1 MAVLKIFNDIQSEN
15 EKKACQFWGDA
26 EGVCFKDVDE
36 FVAGMDA
43 DDNVIDVL
51 VFIHQCLH
59 LFTVTLAPLHIQ
71 IEDFVLLR
79 LQIICCLPQLIR
91 RHRII
96 K

>member
-43 DDNVIDVL
+43 DDNVMRYGCIVMVVMSSRDGAFMTNCAQL
-51 VFIHQCLH
+51 GK
-59 LFTVTLAPLHIQ
+59 
-71 IEDFVLLR
+71 R
-79 LQIICCLPQLIR
+79 LPQSLR
-91 RHRII
+91 AMRHLWQRSS
-96 K
+96 